1 MKVDKLPIHEQE
13 TATYCHSCG
22 EVRTEDELGECLVCG
37 YRICGKDG
45 CSARCLC
52 DDANRL
58 GISLAEAAGPEA
70 ILPAPPP
77 LPTSEE
83 IIRNIERIL
92 HGYAVHAV

>member
-1 MKVDKLPIHEQE
+1 MKVDQLAIHAQE

-58 GISLAEAAGPEA
+58 GASISGDVLSPARTDASGDAVENILRA
-70 ILPAPPP
+70 IDRVLD
-77 LPTSEE
+77 
-83 IIRNIERIL
+83 
-92 HGYAVHAV
+92 GYAIHAV

>member
-1 MKVDKLPIHEQE
+1 MTIDQLPIQKQE
-13 TATYCHSCG
+13 TAAYCHSCG

-58 GISLAEAAGPEA
+58 GTSISGDVLSPARTDASVDAAEDIVRA
-70 ILPAPPP
+70 IDRVL
-77 LPTSEE
+77 
-83 IIRNIERIL
+83 N
-92 HGYAVHAV
+92 GYAVHLV